1 MMLAA
6 IRLKGT
12 LKVRDDIRDTMQIL
26 GMKKK
31 LSMSILPN
39 NPTTAG
45 MLRKSQDFI
54 AWGELSQELGEQFKG
69 KRVVSLKPPKGGFR
83 SLKQMYPKGDLGYR
97 GEKINELIKRMI

>member
-1 MMLAA
+1 MLAA

-12 LKVRDDIRDTMQIL
+12 LKVKDDIRDTMQIL

-31 LSMSILPN
+31 LSMYILPN
-39 NPTTAG
+39 NPTTMG

-54 AWGELSQELGEQFKG
+54 AWGELSPELEEQFKG
-69 KRVVSLKPPKGGFR
+69 KKIVPLKPPKGGFK

-97 GEKINELIKRMI
+97 GDTINQLIKRMI